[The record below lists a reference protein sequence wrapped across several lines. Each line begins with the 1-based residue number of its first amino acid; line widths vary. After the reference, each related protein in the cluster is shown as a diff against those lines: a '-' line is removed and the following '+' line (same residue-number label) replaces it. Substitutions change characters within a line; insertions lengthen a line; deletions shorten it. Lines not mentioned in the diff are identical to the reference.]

1 MQQLPNYIIHT
12 GENCAE
18 CKAARHAEETCQR
31 IIYKSKPLNL
41 DLKNKKRMSALL
53 AAYRRDMST
62 RRIGYRFQ
70 RSRKAVAQH
79 GIDLC
84 HEKTEE
90 DYVAPRFI
98 MALHRDVSYV
108 KDGPIRNLI

>member
-31 IIYKSKPLNL
+31 MIYKSKPLNL
-41 DLKNKKRMSALL
+41 DLKNKKRMSALM
-53 AAYRRDMST
+53 AAYRRGMEI

-70 RSRKAVAQH
+70 RAGKAAAQH
-79 GIDLC
+79 GIDVC
-84 HEKTEE
+84 RQEIEE
-90 DYVAPRFI
+90 GYVAPRFI
-98 MALHRDVSYV
+98 MALHREMSYV
-108 KDGPIRNLI
+108 KTEPFGT